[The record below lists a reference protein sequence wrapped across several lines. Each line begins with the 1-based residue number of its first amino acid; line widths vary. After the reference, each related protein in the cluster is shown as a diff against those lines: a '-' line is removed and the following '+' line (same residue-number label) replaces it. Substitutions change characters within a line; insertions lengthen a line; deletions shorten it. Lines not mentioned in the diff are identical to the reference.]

1 MKKYFTAFLVA
12 CSILSYSANY
22 LFDLVEQ
29 LAGVRDFVV
38 DFDLT
43 AEIKQNTENRVFHTS
58 CLLVVRNLEDF
69 YFLVKKP
76 DFLSNLS
83 FMYLSRIKR
92 LVFGAGTSQDFETI
106 DIPTFYI
113 AQSVLSALRLLQ
125 TPLVGVKSEGD
136 HLILTFS
143 KLVAQQVEEPIK
155 VKLEIKDSQLK
166 SIEILSPSEEEK
178 ISVKINKLVLNAK
191 TDEYFQLPR

>member
-1 MKKYFTAFLVA
+1 MKKYFTVFLVV
-12 CSILSYSANY
+12 CSAFSFSANH

-29 LAGVRDFVV
+29 LAGVRDFLV

-43 AEIKQNTENRVFHTS
+43 AEIKQNTENRVFHAS
-58 CLLVVRNLEDF
+58 CMLAVRNLEDF

-92 LVFGAGTSQDFETI
+92 LVFGTGTSQDFETI
-106 DIPTFYI
+106 DIPTAYI
-113 AQSVLSALRLLQ
+113 VQSVLSALRLLQ
-125 TPLVGVKSEGD
+125 TPLVGVRSEGD

-155 VKLEIKDSQLK
+155 VRLEIRDSQLK

-178 ISVKINKLVLNAK
+178 ISMKINKLVLNAK

>member
-1 MKKYFTAFLVA
+1 MRKCFTVFLLV
-12 CSILSYSANY
+12 CSVLSFSANY

-43 AEIKQNTENRVFHTS
+43 AEVKQNAESRVFHTS
-58 CLLVVRNLEDF
+58 CLLAVRNLEDF

-83 FMYLSRIKR
+83 FMYLSRTRR
-92 LVFGAGTSQDFETI
+92 LVFGTGTSQDFETI
-106 DIPTFYI
+106 DIPTAYI
-113 AQSVLSALRLLQ
+113 TQSVLSALRLLQ
-125 TPLVGVKSEGD
+125 TPLVGIRSEGD
-136 HLILTFS
+136 YLILTFS

-155 VKLEIKDSQLK
+155 VRLEIRDSQLK

-178 ISVKINKLVLNAK
+178 ISVKINRLVLNAK